1 MGMALSIAFDS
12 IRKGVA
18 VDLDELLGRVREGTL
33 KELTLDDV
41 TFADGTRI
49 GKAQI
54 DSGSG
59 YWPVGEDQGFG
70 P

>member
-41 TFADGTRI
+41 TLADGTRI
-49 GKAQI
+49 GPKTRRC
-54 DSGSG
+54 SGSCCVV
-59 YWPVGEDQGFG
+59 PRQRSSRR
-70 P
+70 